1 MEKFGQYILLEKV
14 ASGGMAELFKAKKIG
29 IEGFERVLAIKRIL
43 PHISSDEEFI
53 DMFIAEAK
61 LVARLSHKNIAQIY
75 DFGKIGENYFIAMEY
90 VKGKDLRT
98 LLKRCID
105 KNISLPVEVA
115 IFIAKEV
122 LSALGYAHK
131 QKDNTGKDL
140 KLIHRD
146 VSPQNI
152 LISYEG
158 EIKVIDFGIAK
169 AETHSHTKTGTIK
182 GKLAYMS
189 PEQAWGKSIDHRSDI
204 FSLGI
209 VLYEMITGKRLF
221 KGATEI
227 NTLEMVREAR
237 VEPFPSSLAA
247 ITPSHLESMVLKA
260 LAREVKYRY
269 QDASDMERD
278 LGSILFELSSADPA
292 NVLKKFMNDL
302 FNTEIEA
309 ESRAE
314 TEGATKSI
322 QYDHKVAPKQK
333 ERTERK
339 SSERRERRP
348 EPAKKSF
355 PYALL
360 AIAVVATVLA
370 AFFIWPKTVGE
381 QSLLPLPPEKAVH
394 LDQRKAADQE
404 VHGEASMEDSGQN
417 TDLNEKTR
425 APDQESAEKTPV
437 KKPPQEVARG
447 NLTINAVP
455 WADIYIN
462 GKHYGTTPRMIRA
475 LRAGNYK
482 VNLENPNYD
491 AWKTS
496 IAVEE
501 GKTAKISHRFEGFGK
516 IIVNAVPWGNVYLD
530 GILKGQTPITL
541 QKVSARAHEIKV
553 SREGYDEVRKTVR
566 VEAGS
571 TESISVKLRR
581 KG

>member
-1 MEKFGQYILLEKV
+1 MEKFGQYVLLEKV
-14 ASGGMAELFKAKKIG
+14 ASGGMAELFKAKKLG

-90 VKGKDLRT
+90 VKGKDLRA
-98 LLKRCID
+98 LLKRCAEKDI
-105 KNISLPVEVA
+105 KVPVELA
-115 IFIAKEV
+115 IFIAKEA

-131 QKDNTGKDL
+131 QKDSTGKDL

-158 EIKVIDFGIAK
+158 EVKVIDFGIAK

-189 PEQAWGKSIDHRSDI
+189 PEQAWGRSIDHRSDI

-237 VEPFPSSLAA
+237 IEPFPSSLAA
-247 ITPSHLESMVLKA
+247 ITPSQLESMVFKA

-269 QDASDMERD
+269 QDASDIERD
-278 LGSILFELSSADPA
+278 LGGILFELSSADPA
-292 NVLKKFMNDL
+292 TVLKKFMNDL

-309 ESRAE
+309 ECRTEA
-314 TEGATKSI
+314 EGATKSI
-322 QYDHKVAPKQK
+322 QYDHKVVPEPK
-333 ERTERK
+333 ERQQ
-339 SSERRERRP
+339 RRP

-355 PYALL
+355 SYALL
-360 AIAVVATVLA
+360 ATAVLSIIVVAFL
-370 AFFIWPKTVGE
+370 IWPKTTGE
-381 QSLLPLPPEKAVH
+381 QSPLLVPPERVVH
-394 LDQRKAADQE
+394 QDEQKEAGPEEQEEQSMAASGQIDTIN
-404 VHGEASMEDSGQN
+404 GEAGV
-417 TDLNEKTR
+417 
-425 APDQESAEKTPV
+425 PDQEITESAPV
-437 KKPPQEVARG
+437 KEPPPAVARG
-447 NLTINAVP
+447 NLTVNAIP

-462 GKHYGTTPRMIRA
+462 GKHYGTTPRTIRA

-482 VNLENPNYD
+482 VSLENPKYD

-501 GKTAKISHRFEGFGK
+501 GKTATVSHRFEGFGK

-553 SREGYDEVRKTVR
+553 SREGYAEVRKTVK